1 MYFRKEIRT
10 IHMRNN
16 TQLPVVWKVTG
27 IEQLGDDFTLSADH
41 GVIEPLQ
48 EYPLHAY
55 FRAMKPLNTTQ
66 QKKIRLEVSTCMKRG
81 HVVCRYVL
89 SLTWAGRHRS
99 FKDEFCAQT
108 EKKWSDHNNDEKQL
122 YIYTSVGP

>member
-66 QKKIRLEVSTCMKRG
+66 QKKIRLEVSTC
-81 HVVCRYVL
+81 VVSRYVL
-89 SLTWAGRHRS
+89 SLTWAYRHRS
-99 FKDEFCAQT
+99 FKDEFRAQT
-108 EKKWSDHNNDEKQL
+108 ENK
-122 YIYTSVGP
+122 IV